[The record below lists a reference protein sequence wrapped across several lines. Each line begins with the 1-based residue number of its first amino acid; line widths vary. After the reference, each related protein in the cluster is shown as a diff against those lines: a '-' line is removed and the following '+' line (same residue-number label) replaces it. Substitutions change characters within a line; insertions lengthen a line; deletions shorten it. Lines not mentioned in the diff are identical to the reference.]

1 MIVDIAPPPIVA
13 APVQKVEPFEER
25 GTGTMPKPP
34 AEAAAPTETAA
45 PASSHEAATSAELGE
60 TVLGAIAEE
69 LRKFPEAEWACQ
81 LDGADK
87 PVIGIRV
94 DPSYL
99 QRTKDIE
106 ASIIGAAK
114 KAGAAIV
121 PLIVSTPA
129 ATKDARTRGR
139 MFFPWKKKK

>member
-1 MIVDIAPPPIVA
+1 MIVDIAPPPVVA
-13 APVQKVEPFEER
+13 APVQKVAPVEER
-25 GTGTMPKPP
+25 GTGTVAKPP
-34 AEAAAPTETAA
+34 AEAVAPVATAA
-45 PASSHEAATSAELGE
+45 PDSSDESITSAELSE
-60 TVLGAIAEE
+60 AVLAAIAEE

-81 LDGADK
+81 LDGVIK

-106 ASIIGAAK
+106 ASIVGAAK
-114 KAGAAIV
+114 KAGAAIQ